1 VTTYYVWMESPVGP
15 LLLTSDGAALTG
27 LYMNEHRHGPDG
39 VGEGWVEDE
48 NAAPLPE
55 AKRQLAA
62 YFAGE
67 RTDFDLPLAA
77 EGTVFQKKVWAELC
91 RIPCGET
98 ISYGQLARRIG
109 DPNASRA
116 VGLANGKNPV
126 SIVVP
131 CHRVI
136 GAGGKLIGY
145 GGGLERKQ
153 KLLTHER
160 DVLAR
165 RGGDGAQSATG
176 GLFG

>member
-1 VTTYYVWMESPVGP
+1 MASPVGP
-15 LLLTSDGAALTG
+15 LLMTSDGAALNG

-39 VGEGWVEDE
+39 VGEGWVNDED
-48 NAAPLPE
+48 AAPLPE

-67 RTDFDLPLAA
+67 RADFDLPLAA
-77 EGTVFQKKVWAELC
+77 EGTAFQKKVWAELC

-98 ISYGQLARRIG
+98 ISYGELARRIG
-109 DPNASRA
+109 APNASRA
-116 VGLANGKNPV
+116 VGLANGRNPI

-136 GAGGKLIGY
+136 GAGGRLIGY
-145 GGGLERKQ
+145 GGGLERKG
-153 KLLTHER
+153 KLLAHER

-165 RGGDGAQSATG
+165 RGEGGQSALG